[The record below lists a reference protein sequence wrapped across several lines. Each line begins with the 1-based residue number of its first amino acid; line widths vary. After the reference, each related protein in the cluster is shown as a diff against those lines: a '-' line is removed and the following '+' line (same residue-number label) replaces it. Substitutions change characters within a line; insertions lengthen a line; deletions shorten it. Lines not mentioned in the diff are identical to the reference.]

1 MPTALSL
8 GPDTEHQLYVAT
20 FLLCGVISAL
30 LVAAT
35 ALYVIRRHARSREK
49 LQNLTAP
56 DTEASKDYQVLSF
69 PNSLNLTL
77 TIRNRGSDKLT

>member
-1 MPTALSL
+1 L
-8 GPDTEHQLYVAT
+8 GPDTEHQLYVVT

-56 DTEASKDYQVLSF
+56 DTEASKDYQVRRF
-69 PNSLNLTL
+69 PKKKPYKKTNK
-77 TIRNRGSDKLT
+77 IPCFP

>member
-1 MPTALSL
+1 
-8 GPDTEHQLYVAT
+8 VAT
-20 FLLCGVISAL
+20 FLLCGVIIAV

-56 DTEASKDYQVLSF
+56 DTEASKDYQVLLSCY
-69 PNSLNLTL
+69 
-77 TIRNRGSDKLT
+77 

>member
-1 MPTALSL
+1 L
-8 GPDTEHQLYVAT
+8 GPDKEHELYVAT

-56 DTEASKDYQVLSF
+56 ETEASKDYQVLDF
-69 PNSLNLTL
+69 INSQALTL
-77 TIRNRGSDKLT
+77 TTQRKR